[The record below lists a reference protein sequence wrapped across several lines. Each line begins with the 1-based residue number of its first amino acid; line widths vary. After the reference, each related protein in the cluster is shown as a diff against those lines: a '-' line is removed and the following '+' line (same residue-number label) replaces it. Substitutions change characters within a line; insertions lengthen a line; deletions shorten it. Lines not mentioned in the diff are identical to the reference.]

1 MHNITSDIMFLDEL
15 RRQEAT
21 AEEEHNDIE
30 LIGLYDSVVR
40 LVKSILT
47 SVISSYGSGTVA
59 AIIGNTKYAEI
70 DRAVNKTLY
79 FLFHAEPE
87 ELHGLETD
95 GESIAELIRTC
106 YKRKDIFGT

>member
-1 MHNITSDIMFLDEL
+1 MRNITSDIILLSEL
-15 RRQEAT
+15 RKQEST

-30 LIGLYDSVVR
+30 LIGLYDSIVR

-47 SVISSYGSGTVA
+47 SVISSYGSGTIA
-59 AIIGNTKYAEI
+59 AIIENTKYAEI

-87 ELHGLETD
+87 ELHDLETD
-95 GESIAELIRTC
+95 GESIAELVRTC
-106 YKRKDIFGT
+106 YKRKDIFNT